1 MKIKKSLIGLGL
13 IIAGI
18 ILFVILL
25 SNESCSDICVND
37 AKCIESKA
45 TLYVQE
51 GCHACERQEKLF
63 GDKAEYLDIVDCW
76 YEREKCIEQGITAT
90 PTWIIYGNKY
100 VGVHSIDKLKNLTA
114 C

>member
-1 MKIKKSLIGLGL
+1 MKIKKSLIGLIL
-13 IIAGI
+13 IIAVI
-18 ILFVILL
+18 ILFAILL
-25 SNESCSDICVND
+25 SSNDCVDVCVDD

-51 GCHACERQEKLF
+51 GCHACEKQEELF
-63 GDKAEYLDIVDCW
+63 GDKVEYLDIVDCW
-76 YEREKCIEQGITAT
+76 YDRDKCIEKQITAT

-100 VGVHSIDKLKNLTA
+100 VGVHSVEELKNLTG